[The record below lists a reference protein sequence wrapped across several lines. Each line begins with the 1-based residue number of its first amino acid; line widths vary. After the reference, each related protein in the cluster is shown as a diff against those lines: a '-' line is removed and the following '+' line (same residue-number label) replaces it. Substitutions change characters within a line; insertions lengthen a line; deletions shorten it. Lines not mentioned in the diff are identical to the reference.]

1 MFQIAIIHPGLDHLK
16 SDRKYKVRFVKR
28 CTNSLPL
35 PILFYLFLTQK
46 DQRDTPYTN
55 LNLRGDERWNLE
67 PWKRWRRYSPA
78 HPAEHTLSPCS
89 WQKLRWKHQMPN
101 PQNSRVMIHGWFHHE
116 FWGSKIRRKH
126 TSWHKLWMAQSSG
139 WKVERKQ
146 KSHAILMDRFRSFQ
160 IFSPP
165 KVPNVQASK
174 GFYGFPKWLSKG
186 FPWIS
191 KFLLGL
197 QSKLPNVH
205 THSPRLQLLASPRL
219 RFDKQWW
226 HATLHP
232 GSLGQKNNQQWRHVK
247 GNGSVWWLIKY
258 VHNILIY
265 IYTYTS
271 YTACMY
277 SIVAT
282 LLECT
287 TPKICFLIGASRTFK
302 TLCKV
307 RKLQQPLR
315 LCMESSGDFSRSM
328 CVHRLSFMHQSG
340 PHFISPRYRNRI
352 SCSCCATW
360 KPTPLLAPVTTSR
373 STASVWGKR
382 GICDLDKRSLVSG
395 D

>member
-101 PQNSRVMIHGWFHHE
+101 PQNSKVMIHGWFHHE

-146 KSHAILMDRFRSFQ
+146 KSHAILIDRFRSFQ
-160 IFSPP
+160 MFSPP

-174 GFYGFPKWLSKG
+174 GFYGFPKASMNFPSFVGVTIQASKCSYSQPKVAAAC
-186 FPWIS
+186 FAKASFRQAMMTRNPASW
-191 KFLLGL
+191 KFGPKKC
-197 QSKLPNVH
+197 SE
-205 THSPRLQLLASPRL
+205 
-219 RFDKQWW
+219 
-226 HATLHP
+226 
-232 GSLGQKNNQQWRHVK
+232 
-247 GNGSVWWLIKY
+247 
-258 VHNILIY
+258 
-265 IYTYTS
+265 
-271 YTACMY
+271 
-277 SIVAT
+277 VAT
-282 LLECT
+282 T
-287 TPKICFLIGASRTFK
+287 S
-302 TLCKV
+302 
-307 RKLQQPLR
+307 
-315 LCMESSGDFSRSM
+315 
-328 CVHRLSFMHQSG
+328 
-340 PHFISPRYRNRI
+340 
-352 SCSCCATW
+352 
-360 KPTPLLAPVTTSR
+360 TPLYGVIRWLFPVNVC
-373 STASVWGKR
+373 ASFVFYASIWS
-382 GICDLDKRSLVSG
+382 SLHIPSIPQ
-395 D
+395 

>member
-1 MFQIAIIHPGLDHLK
+1 MNFEGAKSKLRRKKRVDINSEWLK
-16 SDRKYKVRFVKR
+16 AAAGKLKGNKS
-28 CTNSLPL
+28 
-35 PILFYLFLTQK
+35 LTQ
-46 DQRDTPYTN
+46 
-55 LNLRGDERWNLE
+55 
-67 PWKRWRRYSPA
+67 
-78 HPAEHTLSPCS
+78 
-89 WQKLRWKHQMPN
+89 
-101 PQNSRVMIHGWFHHE
+101 F
-116 FWGSKIRRKH
+116 SKIVSDLFRFFPRPRFQM
-126 TSWHKLWMAQSSG
+126 SKL
-139 WKVERKQ
+139 
-146 KSHAILMDRFRSFQ
+146 
-160 IFSPP
+160 P
-165 KVPNVQASK
+165 KVFMAFQN
-174 GFYGFPKWLSKG
+174 GFPKVSMN
-186 FPWIS
+186 FQV
-191 KFLLGL
+191 LLGL

-232 GSLGQKNNQQWRHVK
+232 GSLGPKKHHQQWRHVK

-265 IYTYTS
+265 TYTS

-282 LLECT
+282 LLECA

-307 RKLQQPLR
+307 QKLQQPLR

-340 PHFISPRYRNRI
+340 PHFISPRSRNRI

-382 GICDLDKRSLVSG
+382 GICDVDKCSLVYAAISNVG
-395 D
+395 HPNS